1 MKRLN
6 LVKSVTLVSLAV
18 SFVSFGITAIGA
30 LIESSILMMFW
41 YIGLTGI
48 WITLMAAVVSSTVFL
63 LEHGIKWMQKH
74 FPRLESHDHYPP
86 HAAA

>member
-1 MKRLN
+1 MKRIN

-18 SFVSFGITAIGA
+18 SFVSFSITAIGA

-41 YIGLTGI
+41 YLGLTGV
-48 WITLMAAVVSSTVFL
+48 WIMMVATVVTGVVFL
-63 LEHGIKWMQKH
+63 FEHGIKWMQKH
-74 FPRLESHDHYPP
+74 FPRLEGHDHYPP